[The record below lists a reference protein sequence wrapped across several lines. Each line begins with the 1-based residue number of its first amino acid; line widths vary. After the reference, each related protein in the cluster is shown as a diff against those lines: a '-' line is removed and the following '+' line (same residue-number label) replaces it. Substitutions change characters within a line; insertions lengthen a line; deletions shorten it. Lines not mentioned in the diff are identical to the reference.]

1 MFTFFRKM
9 NYTWQKSISIALA
22 VIASISTVCSVIGF
36 SIRDIHQSL
45 SWWICL
51 IILLIAYV
59 ILTVII
65 RIIIERVNRR
75 PVSLSV
81 NGNQVEIKTG
91 DIFTEKGLKLIPF
104 NEYFD
109 TTVDD
114 VIISKSTLNGMFL
127 TQYINDIDALK
138 KSIEN
143 AANEKTELTAEKA
156 NGRLKYPLGRIIL
169 YNEYLLLSFS
179 HFNEQNE
186 AHIDV
191 VDYEQCL
198 FRMWNEIRRTYSGRA
213 IVIPLIGSGITT
225 FDGINKKDNV
235 SLLKCILCTL
245 KSSGVQLNN
254 KVTIILTESVQKTIN
269 MDIIRKEFD

>member
-91 DIFTEKGLKLIPF
+91 DIFSEKGLKLIPF

-127 TQYINDIDALK
+127 TQYINDIYALK

-269 MDIIRKEFD
+269 LDIIRKEFD

>member
-9 NYTWQKSISIALA
+9 NYSWQKSISIALA

-114 VIISKSTLNGMFL
+114 VIISKSTLNGIFL

-143 AANEKTELTAEKA
+143 AANQKTELTAEKA

-179 HFNEQNE
+179 HFNKQNE

-225 FDGINKKDNV
+225 FDGINKKDNI

-269 MDIIRKEFD
+269 LDIIRKEFD

>member
-91 DIFTEKGLKLIPF
+91 DIFSEKGLKLIPF

-143 AANEKTELTAEKA
+143 AANQKTELTAEKA

>member
-9 NYTWQKSISIALA
+9 NYSWQKSISIALA

-51 IILLIAYV
+51 IILLFAYV

-65 RIIIERVNRR
+65 RIIIEHVNRR

-114 VIISKSTLNGMFL
+114 VIISKSTLNGIFL

-143 AANEKTELTAEKA
+143 AANQKTELTAEKA

-179 HFNEQNE
+179 HFNKQNE

-225 FDGINKKDNV
+225 FDGINKKDNI

-269 MDIIRKEFD
+269 LDIIRKEFD

>member
-9 NYTWQKSISIALA
+9 NYSWQKSISIALA

-45 SWWICL
+45 SWWVCL

-81 NGNQVEIKTG
+81 NGNQIEIKTG

-114 VIISKSTLNGMFL
+114 VIISKSTLNGIFL
-127 TQYINDIDALK
+127 TQYIDDIDALK

-143 AANEKTELTAEKA
+143 AANQKTELTAEKA

-179 HFNEQNE
+179 HFNKQNE

-225 FDGINKKDNV
+225 FDGINKKDNI

-269 MDIIRKEFD
+269 LDIIRKEFD